1 MNNIVIVTTVDAFR
15 SQLIEAFSHHR
26 PDIPLVLPD
35 DAAAGE
41 ADVAVCWFPEAG
53 TVRRF
58 PKLKLIHSVAAGVD
72 HLGKELLDSG
82 IDVCRIVDSD
92 QKQGMYEYILWAVLY
107 FHRNFDWVIK
117 NARDKTWFRYPQ
129 VSAGKRRIGLMGLGE
144 IGRFVGVKLSE
155 MGYRVNGWSRSPK
168 SIPGVAS
175 FYGHEGLDDFLSQ
188 TDILINLLPLTADT
202 QGILCQQL
210 FKKLPQG
217 ASLINCGR
225 GLHMVP
231 EDLVACVASGH
242 LQGAVIDVF
251 QTEPLPAGDP
261 LWTTDGILVT
271 PHMASA
277 ASFEAIVKQV
287 GANIDLLRAGKR
299 LNKIVNPALGY

>member
-1 MNNIVIVTTVDAFR
+1 
-15 SQLIEAFSHHR
+15 
-26 PDIPLVLPD
+26 
-35 DAAAGE
+35 
-41 ADVAVCWFPEAG
+41 
-53 TVRRF
+53 
-58 PKLKLIHSVAAGVD
+58 
-72 HLGKELLDSG
+72 
-82 IDVCRIVDSD
+82 
-92 QKQGMYEYILWAVLY
+92 
-107 FHRNFDWVIK
+107 
-117 NARDKTWFRYPQ
+117 
-129 VSAGKRRIGLMGLGE
+129 
-144 IGRFVGVKLSE
+144 